1 MLPVSLPSQRVKDL
15 NNKKI
20 GFLKVRPLFY
30 PNVSQRWKNRTQHT
44 HKVDLYCSYRCVL
57 QTAIH
62 THKVDLSSI
71 VAIALLPSFSRAL
84 AKTGRKRRVGS
95 FNSHG
100 TSYIRRCRCLQNTLM
115 QTLNNMR
122 ETSWDLQRV
131 NCWFF
136 CRVWDGELVFAREN
150 REDVQINESCHCQKP
165 RCTIVVRMGRR
176 TNQ

>member
-20 GFLKVRPLFY
+20 VFLKVRPLFY
-30 PNVSQRWKNRTQHT
+30 PNVSQRWKNRTQ
-44 HKVDLYCSYRCVL
+44 
-57 QTAIH
+57 H

-176 TNQ
+176 KNQ